1 MKHFLLLSTLLA
13 SAGALSAAEP
23 IVVAPEAGADI
34 AAAVEA
40 AKGDQEVGKI
50 TINLAENKAYT
61 ISASIVTGDGLEI
74 NGNGATIDASA
85 LEAPLIL
92 MSSTPAVEVI
102 NDYYRVD
109 AVTVNNVTVNGLKNS
124 IFYDGDI
131 KYCVVDFA
139 LDSVTFAL
147 STTEVQNESLIAFK
161 AGGAKDFTVKNSTIY
176 GNGEVAKYFVR
187 YNNSARLDRFGF
199 DKETEFHC
207 MTYQNNT
214 FYNLLKEDGQ
224 WGNYG
229 ALGGQNCVKFD
240 VQKNIW
246 VDCGKDIIRRMAG
259 GRFGGNAPVNFAY
272 NTFFEDGVNLVA
284 SEASYDKSGM
294 ILATNPGFAA
304 AGEGNFTIGAG
315 TQQAQ
320 FVTGAPKWRVEY
332 DVALAAP
339 AVPITVAPKSGD
351 EGDDIVDA
359 INTAKY
365 ELMAEGKIPGDI
377 TVNLAENGEYTLA
390 SSIETGASLVING
403 NGATVNA
410 ENLDAPF
417 ILMSGIPSVAA
428 VNDYYRVDAI
438 AVADLTVN
446 GAKNSIFYDGNVK
459 YCVVDFALDNVEFA
473 LATTGAQ
480 NEALISFK
488 AGGAKDFTLTNSTIY
503 GNGEVAKYFIRYNN
517 AARLERYGYDKD
529 TEFQCMTY
537 LNNTFYN
544 LLKED
549 GQWGNYS
556 AISGQNYIKYD
567 VEKNIWYNCGN
578 DIIRRM
584 AGGRFGSNAPLTF
597 EYNTYFNRVII
608 RDEAG
613 EVISDEIASTAE
625 SEASYDKSETILTS
639 NPEFANAAE
648 GDFTIG
654 ASTQQA
660 EFQTGAPK
668 WLVPYEPGTSL
679 IESIDT
685 DANAPVE
692 YFNIQGIRVVNP
704 SNGTY
709 IIRQGSKVSK
719 VSM

>member
-1 MKHFLLLSTLLA
+1 MKHLLLLSTLLV
-13 SAGALSAAEP
+13 SAGAMSAAEP
-23 IVVAPEAGADI
+23 IVVTPSAGSDI
-34 AAAVEA
+34 AAAVEE
-40 AKGDQEVGKI
+40 AKAGQEVGKI
-50 TINLAENKAYT
+50 TVNLAENAAYT
-61 ISASIVTGDGLEI
+61 LSASIVAADGLEI

-85 LEAPLIL
+85 LEAPFIL
-92 MSSTPAVEVI
+92 MSSTPAVEMVS
-102 NDYYRVD
+102 DYYRVD
-109 AVTVNNVTVNGLKNS
+109 AVTVSNLTVNGLKNS
-124 IFYDGDI
+124 IFYDGDE

-139 LDSVTFAL
+139 LDNVTFDLA
-147 STTEVQNESLIAFK
+147 TTEVQNEALIAFK
-161 AGGAKDFTVKNSTIY
+161 AGGAKDFTVKNSTVY

-187 YNNSARLDRFGF
+187 YNNSARLDRYGY
-199 DKETEFHC
+199 DKDAEFQC

-224 WGNYG
+224 WGNYNG
-229 ALGGQNCVKFD
+229 IGGQKYIKYD

-259 GRFGGNAPVNFAY
+259 GRFHNDAPVNFAY

-294 ILATNPGFAA
+294 ILATNPCFAA
-304 AGEGNFTIGAG
+304 AGEGNFTLGAG

-320 FVTGAPKWRVEY
+320 FATGAPKWSVEY
-332 DVALAAP
+332 DAALAAP
-339 AVPITVAPKSGD
+339 AVPVTVTPESGV
-351 EGDDIVDA
+351 DIVA
-359 INTAKY
+359 ELNTAKY
-365 ELMAEGKIPGDI
+365 ELMAEGKVPGDI
-377 TVNLAENGEYTLA
+377 TITLAENGEYTLA
-390 SSIETGASLVING
+390 SSIVTGASLVIEG

-459 YCVVDFALDNVEFA
+459 YCVVDFTLDNVEFA
-473 LATTGAQ
+473 LATAAAQ

-488 AGGAKDFTLTNSTIY
+488 AGGAKDFAVTNSTIY

-517 AARLERYGYDKD
+517 SARLDRYGYDKD

-544 LLKED
+544 LLIED

-556 AISGQNYIKYD
+556 AIGGQNYVKFD
-567 VEKNIWYNCGN
+567 VQKNIWYDCGK

-584 AGGRFGSNAPLTF
+584 AGGRFGGNAPLTF
-597 EYNTYFNRVII
+597 AYNTYFEN
-608 RDEAG
+608 G
-613 EVISDEIASTAE
+613 EDMAE

-654 ASTQQA
+654 ASTEQA
-660 EFQTGAPK
+660 EYQTGAPK

-679 IESIDT
+679 IESLGNDE
-685 DANAPVE
+685 NAPVE
-692 YFNIQGIRVVNP
+692 YFNIQGIRVANP
-704 SNGTY
+704 SNGTF
-709 IIRQGSKVSK
+709 IRRQGAKVSK
-719 VSM
+719 VIM